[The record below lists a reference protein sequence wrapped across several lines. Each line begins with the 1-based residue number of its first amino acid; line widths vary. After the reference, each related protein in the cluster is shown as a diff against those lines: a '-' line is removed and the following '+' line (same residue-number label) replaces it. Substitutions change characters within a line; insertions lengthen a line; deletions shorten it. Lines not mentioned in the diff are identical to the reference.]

1 MIALPHDYSTA
12 AAYDGS
18 MGQRLA
24 PGGYVC
30 RIIGARSE
38 TVNTRS
44 GAKEKFVLAY
54 DIAEGEF
61 AGYYDAQYKR
71 AKEQD
76 AGKAKWRGTYDTFI
90 LTNEGATNPFFKG
103 LLTCIDKSN
112 EPFACVV
119 NGQLNEA
126 NLKGKLIGL
135 LMREEEYIG
144 SDGRKHTATRACA
157 ARSVQTIREGGFE
170 VPEPKL
176 LSGGAPARNTAAPT
190 AGFTQVEDEDLPF

>member
-54 DIAEGEF
+54 DIDEGEF

-71 AKEQD
+71 AKEQS
-76 AGKAKWRGTYDTFI
+76 GSSAKWRGTYDTFI

-112 EPFACVV
+112 EPFACAV

-126 NLKGKLIGL
+126 SLKGKLVGL
-135 LMREEEYIG
+135 LFREEEYIG
-144 SDGRKHTATRACA
+144 SDGKKRTATRACA

-176 LSGGAPARNTAAPT
+176 LDGGAPGRHTAAPT
-190 AGFTQVEDEDLPF
+190 AGFTQVEDEELPF